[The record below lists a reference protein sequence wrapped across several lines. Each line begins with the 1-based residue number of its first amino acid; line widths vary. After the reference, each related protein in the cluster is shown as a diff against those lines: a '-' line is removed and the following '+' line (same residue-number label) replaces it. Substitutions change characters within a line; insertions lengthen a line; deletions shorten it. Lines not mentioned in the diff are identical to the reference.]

1 MSMRH
6 ERPRRTP
13 DGRPGSMTFSLLE
26 AHPPASVSP
35 IAATDGLPNTQLKQ
49 HVEALERL
57 EEERAALGDDIKE
70 RYAALKAD
78 GFDVKVVKALIAERR
93 KKQDEVSEFEML
105 FDTYKETLGMGTSGL
120 TDY

>member
-1 MSMRH
+1 MRDL
-6 ERPRRTP
+6 PP
-13 DGRPGSMTFSLLE
+13 NGNL
-26 AHPPASVSP
+26 PASVPP
-35 IAATDGLPNTQLKQ
+35 IAATDGLPNTHLKQ
-49 HVEALERL
+49 HVEAIERL

-78 GFDVKVVKALIAERR
+78 GFDVKVVKAIIAERR